1 MSENKIILI
10 VITSILIGIIVA
22 GYYIRR
28 NRIAA
33 FKRNGIEATAR
44 ITELIQ
50 KRDRRVKTG
59 TFFKRKYYIEVSY
72 FTQIEKKD
80 SLASEKIISK
90 NENGEYTMNLGK
102 FKPEMGEL
110 IITTIP
116 VTQEQFKKYK
126 KEDKVQV
133 LYLKDEVDKV
143 ILKEDTE

>member
-10 VITSILIGIIVA
+10 VITIILIGIIIA
-22 GYYIRR
+22 GYYIRK
-28 NRIAA
+28 NRIAV
-33 FKRNGIEATAR
+33 FKRNGIETTAR

-59 TFFKRKYYIEVSY
+59 TFIKKKYYIEVSY

-80 SLASEKIISK
+80 SIISEKIISK
-90 NENGEYTMNLGK
+90 NETGEYTMNLDK
-102 FKPEMGEL
+102 FKPEMGKL
-110 IITTIP
+110 IITSIP
-116 VTQEQFKKYK
+116 VTQEQFRKYK

>member
-1 MSENKIILI
+1 MSENKIIILI
-10 VITSILIGIIVA
+10 IISILTGIIIA
-22 GYYIRR
+22 GYYIRK
-28 NRIAA
+28 NRISI
-33 FKRNGIEATAR
+33 FKTNGIETTAR

-59 TFFKRKYYIEVSY
+59 TFIKRKYYIEVSY
-72 FTQIEKKD
+72 FTQMEKKD
-80 SLASEKIISK
+80 SISSKKIISK
-90 NENGEYTMNLGK
+90 NEKGEYTMNLEK
-102 FKPEMGEL
+102 FKTEMGEL

-133 LYLKDEVDKV
+133 LYLKDEVDKA